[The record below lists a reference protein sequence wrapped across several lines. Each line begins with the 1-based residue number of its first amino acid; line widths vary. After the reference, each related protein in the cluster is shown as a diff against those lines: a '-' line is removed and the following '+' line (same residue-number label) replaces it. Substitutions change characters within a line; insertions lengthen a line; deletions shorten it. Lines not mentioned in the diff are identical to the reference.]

1 MLNGFLRE
9 SFLVPLS
16 TVIFLS
22 LCGLCNGSCGTW
34 ETRIKVDHATC
45 KSGVRKL
52 VNIVTIIVTSFCL
65 LTFRQLDVRMA
76 DSVHC
81 LFKIPI
87 DDSRIDY
94 WT

>member
-1 MLNGFLRE
+1 MLNGLLHE

-16 TVIFLS
+16 IVTFLS
-22 LCGLCNGSCGTW
+22 LCGLCNGSYGTW
-34 ETRIKVDHATC
+34 ETKIKVDHAAC
-45 KSGVRKL
+45 KSGDRKL
-52 VNIVTIIVTSFCL
+52 INIVTIIVTSFCL
-65 LTFRQLDVRMA
+65 LTFRQLDIRMV

-87 DDSRIDY
+87 DDSRID